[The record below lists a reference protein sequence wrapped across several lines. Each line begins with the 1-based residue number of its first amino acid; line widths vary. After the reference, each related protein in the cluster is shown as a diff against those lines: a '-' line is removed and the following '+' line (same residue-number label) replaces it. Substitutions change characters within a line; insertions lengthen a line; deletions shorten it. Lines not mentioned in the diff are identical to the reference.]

1 MDAPKNITLCAD
13 GKYRW
18 TYEFSMLKNP
28 MILFTIFKIFFFID
42 VGLFVFLNLLDLFGG
57 RFSVKNLLEIGR
69 TALIM
74 LGIFFALSLIAYFI
88 LAFLYGWKYC
98 VCFVMDE
105 KGVTHIQ
112 MTKQFKKAQA
122 IAWVTTMAGI
132 AGGSP
137 GTAGAGLLAGT
148 KNSQATD
155 FSKVK
160 KMKVRRRFNT
170 VKLDSPF
177 NHNQIYAEA
186 EDFDFL
192 VEYISERVNIKGK

>member
-18 TYEFSMLKNP
+18 TYEFNMLKNP
-28 MILFTIFKIFFFID
+28 MILLTIFKIFFFID

-57 RFSVKNLLEIGR
+57 RFSTENLLEIGR

-88 LAFLYGWKYC
+88 LAFLYGRKYC

-148 KNSQATD
+148 KNSQASD

-160 KMKVRRRFNT
+160 KMKVSRRFNT

-177 NHNQIYAEA
+177 SHNQIYAEA
-186 EDFDFL
+186 EDLDFI
-192 VEYISERVNIKGK
+192 VNYIGERIPKK